1 MTSALNSAATGSTGD
16 AATSVK
22 ALQRHQR
29 DEYHEPA
36 QAVPEKGDRNAP
48 AYAHGCVC
56 AVFVRMRMAVHD
68 GVPRHHAFILR
79 MCMGVSLRARMA
91 VVVRMRRWLVAY
103 GHVHFQS
110 CMFQVRG

>member
-1 MTSALNSAATGSTGD
+1 M
-16 AATSVK
+16 
-22 ALQRHQR
+22 RM
-29 DEYHEPA
+29 
-36 QAVPEKGDRNAP
+36 AVA
-48 AYAHGCVC
+48 C

-68 GVPRHHAFILR
+68 GGWPRHHAFILR

-110 CMFQVRG
+110 WMFQVRG